1 MSFKYIV
8 LPFLLI
14 SSIALGQT
22 VILYEDGSTL
32 TLRDGEEVYVSE
44 YGVYKARGGLVKTLR
59 IERMKPNEKRDYVE
73 PPASDPVPCTD
84 QLTFGGGCYEEEE
97 EEVEVEVEI
106 TCENNPFTFGGGS
119 IVCEETEV
127 TEETQEESSDGG
139 DFTFGG

>member
-14 SSIALGQT
+14 SSLALGQT

-44 YGVYKARGGLVKTLR
+44 YGVYKARGGLVKTLK

-73 PPASDPVPCTD
+73 PPVSEPVPCD
-84 QLTFGGGCYEEEE
+84 GQLTFGGGCIEEVEE
-97 EEVEVEVEI
+97 EEVEE
-106 TCENNPFTFGGGS
+106 TCENNPFTFGGGVAAPCEEV
-119 IVCEETEV
+119 IEETEDDA
-127 TEETQEESSDGG
+127 SDGG

>member
-1 MSFKYIV
+1 MSLKYIV

-14 SSIALGQT
+14 SSMALGQT

-73 PPASDPVPCTD
+73 PPVSEPVPCD
-84 QLTFGGGCYEEEE
+84 GQLTFGGGCIEEVEE
-97 EEVEVEVEI
+97 EEVEE
-106 TCENNPFTFGGGS
+106 TCENNPFTFGGGLAAPCEEV
-119 IVCEETEV
+119 IEETEDDA
-127 TEETQEESSDGG
+127 SDGG

>member
-1 MSFKYIV
+1 MSLKYIV

-14 SSIALGQT
+14 SSMALGQT

-44 YGVYKARGGLVKTLR
+44 YGVYKARGGLVKTLK

-73 PPASDPVPCTD
+73 PPVSEPVPCD
-84 QLTFGGGCYEEEE
+84 GQLTFGGGCIEEVEE
-97 EEVEVEVEI
+97 EEVEE
-106 TCENNPFTFGGGS
+106 TCENDPFTFGGS
-119 IVCEETEV
+119 TACEETDE
-127 TEETQEESSDGG
+127 TEEEASDSG

>member
-1 MSFKYIV
+1 MSLKYIV

-14 SSIALGQT
+14 SSMALGQT

-44 YGVYKARGGLVKTLR
+44 YGVYKARGGLVKTLK

-73 PPASDPVPCTD
+73 PAVSEPVPCD
-84 QLTFGGGCYEEEE
+84 GQLTFGGGCIEEVEE
-97 EEVEVEVEI
+97 EEVEE
-106 TCENNPFTFGGGS
+106 TCENNPFTFGGGVAAPCEEV
-119 IVCEETEV
+119 IEETEDDA
-127 TEETQEESSDGG
+127 SDGG

>member
-14 SSIALGQT
+14 SSMALGQT

-73 PPASDPVPCTD
+73 PAVSEPVPCD
-84 QLTFGGGCYEEEE
+84 GQLTFGGGCIEEV
-97 EEVEVEVEI
+97 EEVEV
-106 TCENNPFTFGGGS
+106 TCENNPFTFGGGVAAPCEEV
-119 IVCEETEV
+119 IEETE
-127 TEETQEESSDGG
+127 EEASDGG

>member
-14 SSIALGQT
+14 SSMALGQT

-73 PPASDPVPCTD
+73 PPVSEPVPCD
-84 QLTFGGGCYEEEE
+84 GQLTFGGGCIEEVEE
-97 EEVEVEVEI
+97 EEVEE
-106 TCENNPFTFGGGS
+106 TCENNPFTFGGGVAAPCEEV
-119 IVCEETEV
+119 IEETEDDA
-127 TEETQEESSDGG
+127 SDGG

>member
-1 MSFKYIV
+1 MSLKYIV

-14 SSIALGQT
+14 SSMALGQT

-73 PPASDPVPCTD
+73 PPVSEPVPCD
-84 QLTFGGGCYEEEE
+84 GQLTFGGGCI
-97 EEVEVEVEI
+97 EEVEEVEE
-106 TCENNPFTFGGGS
+106 TCENDPFTFGGS
-119 IVCEETEV
+119 TACEETDE
-127 TEETQEESSDGG
+127 TEEEASDSG

>member
-1 MSFKYIV
+1 MSLKYIV

-14 SSIALGQT
+14 SSMALGQT

-73 PPASDPVPCTD
+73 PPVSEPVPCD
-84 QLTFGGGCYEEEE
+84 GQLTFGGGCIEEVEE
-97 EEVEVEVEI
+97 EEVEE
-106 TCENNPFTFGGGS
+106 TCENNPFTFGGGVAAPCEEV
-119 IVCEETEV
+119 IEETEDDA
-127 TEETQEESSDGG
+127 SDGG

>member
-14 SSIALGQT
+14 SSMALGQT

-44 YGVYKARGGLVKTLR
+44 YGVYKARGGLVKTLK

-73 PPASDPVPCTD
+73 PPVSEPVPCD
-84 QLTFGGGCYEEEE
+84 GQLTFGGGCIEEVE
-97 EEVEVEVEI
+97 EEVEV
-106 TCENNPFTFGGGS
+106 TCEENNPFTFGGGVAAPCEEV
-119 IVCEETEV
+119 IEETEDDA
-127 TEETQEESSDGG
+127 SDGG